1 MSNLLRLLQIL
12 NNYIGKL
19 KNKIF
24 NYFLNAFVCL
34 VVFDEHEKHDV
45 MGTCE
50 FSNQL
55 FL

>member
-1 MSNLLRLLQIL
+1 MLNLLRLLQIL

-24 NYFLNAFVCL
+24 NYFLNDFVCL

-50 FSNQL
+50 FSNLL